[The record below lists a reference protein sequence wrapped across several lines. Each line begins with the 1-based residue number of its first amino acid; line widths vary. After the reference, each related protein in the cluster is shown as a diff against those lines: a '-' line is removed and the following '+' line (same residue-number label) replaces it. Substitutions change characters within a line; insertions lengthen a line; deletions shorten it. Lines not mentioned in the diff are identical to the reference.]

1 MVEKCTVGSRAMV
14 MNGTCEK
21 TSGGLKKTQLKY
33 NPNGKIVS
41 KAASERAKK
50 NKNLGVFL
58 VKKGSKGFEKI
69 PKKGTKAYK
78 AMLSKKSS
86 KKSSSKK
93 SSSKKSSKKSS
104 SKKSSKRGPK
114 KGSKNKKKSGR
125 CPKGSRKSKSGKSC
139 LKK

>member
-1 MVEKCTVGSRAMV
+1 MV

-41 KAASERAKK
+41 KAASDRAKS

-58 VKKGSKGFEKI
+58 VKKGSKGFDKI
-69 PKKGTKAYK
+69 PKKGTKGYK
-78 AMLSKKSS
+78 EMLSKKSS
-86 KKSSSKK
+86 KKSSKK
-93 SSSKKSSKKSS
+93 
-104 SKKSSKRGPK
+104 GPK

-125 CPKGSRKSKSGKSC
+125 CPKGSKKSKSGKSC

>member
-1 MVEKCTVGSRAMV
+1 MVEKCTIGSRAMV

-21 TSGGLKKTQLKY
+21 TSGGLKKNELKY

-41 KAASERAKK
+41 KAASDRAKT

-58 VKKGSKGFEKI
+58 VKKGSEGFAKV

-78 AMLSKKSS
+78 EILKDTSKKS
-86 KKSSSKK
+86 KK
-93 SSSKKSSKKSS
+93 
-104 SKKSSKRGPK
+104 GPK
-114 KGSKNKKKSGR
+114 KGSKNKVKSGR
-125 CPKGSRKSKSGKSC
+125 CPKGKKKSRSGKSC

>member
-21 TSGGLKKTQLKY
+21 TSGGLKKNQLKY
-33 NPNGKIVS
+33 NTNGKIVS

-50 NKNLGVFL
+50 NGNLGPFL
-58 VKKGSKGFEKI
+58 VKKGSTGFEKI

-86 KKSSSKK
+86 KKSSKK
-93 SSSKKSSKKSS
+93 
-104 SKKSSKRGPK
+104 GPK

-125 CPKGSRKSKSGKSC
+125 CPKGSKKSKSGKSC

>member
-21 TSGGLKKTQLKY
+21 TSGGLKKNQLKY

-58 VKKGSKGFEKI
+58 VKKGSKGFAKL
-69 PKKGTKAYK
+69 PKKGTKDYK
-78 AMLSKKSS
+78 EMLKDTSKKSKKS
-86 KKSSSKK
+86 KKSKT
-93 SSSKKSSKKSS
+93 
-104 SKKSSKRGPK
+104 GPK
-114 KGSKNKKKSGR
+114 KGSKNKVKSGR
-125 CPKGSRKSKSGKSC
+125 CPKGKKKSRSGKSC

>member
-21 TSGGLKKTQLKY
+21 TSGGLKKNQLKY

-41 KAASERAKK
+41 KAASDRAKK
-50 NKNLGVFL
+50 NGNLGVFL

-78 AMLSKKSS
+78 SMLGKKSS
-86 KKSSSKK
+86 KNHLKNHPREVLKK
-93 SSSKKSSKKSS
+93 AQKI
-104 SKKSSKRGPK
+104 
-114 KGSKNKKKSGR
+114 KKSGN
-125 CPKGSRKSKSGKSC
+125 CPKGSRKSKSGKIMS
-139 LKK
+139 

>member
-78 AMLSKKSS
+78 DMLSN
-86 KKSSSKK
+86 
-93 SSSKKSSKKSS
+93 KSSKKSS